1 MEEAVR
7 TNIYRRT
14 DDKPMTISQ
23 HDDDKP
29 MLNQKTDDKPT
40 TILQYAD
47 DKPTINQKTDDKPTI
62 KRDAKSLILAY
73 FDTHEE
79 CTLKELSEMLG
90 LKTTQTKH
98 YLHDLVETG
107 RIIAKGANKNR
118 TYSLVTEENE

>member
-47 DKPTINQKTDDKPTI
+47 DKPTIKK
-62 KRDAKSLILAY
+62 DAKSLILAY
-73 FDTHEE
+73 FDTREE

-98 YLHDLVETG
+98 YLHDLVEAG
-107 RIIAKGANKNR
+107 KIIAKGANKNR
-118 TYSLVTEENE
+118 TYSSVTEENE